1 MTDIVMPRLT
11 DSMEEGTVIAWLKED
26 GDEIAIGDELVEIE
40 TDKASMVYEA
50 DAAGTLKIIVGPET
64 TLPIG
69 TPIATV
75 GEAGGSDTGG
85 GAGAG
90 EDSPGRPRSARPGV
104 PGEPSPAPA
113 ATAVELTGDGRGA
126 VGGSGGTPG
135 ENDSASAESFDSR
148 PPESSTGPPLST
160 TGERVK
166 ASPLARRIALD
177 RGVDLGSLRGS
188 GPGGR
193 IIRVDVERAPVAG
206 RTRETAAVEG
216 GRGEIETVALT
227 RTQQTI
233 ARRMSESKATVPH
246 FVLRTEV
253 DMRRAVAVREAFK
266 AEPGAEDLAVPSY
279 NDFVLKAAARAL
291 ELHPRANGAYED
303 GTFRLYSRINIGI
316 AVATEGALI
325 VPVISDAD
333 RRDLHGIA
341 AESRRLA
348 ERVRSGEIT
357 PPELS
362 GGTFTVSNLGM
373 FGVSGFD
380 AVINPGQ
387 AGILAVGGIADRPVV
402 ENDELV
408 PGKLMELSLSCDH
421 RILYGADGALFL
433 ATIKAGLE
441 EPGLLA

>member
-1 MTDIVMPRLT
+1 M
-11 DSMEEGTVIAWLKED
+11 
-26 GDEIAIGDELVEIE
+26 
-40 TDKASMVYEA
+40 
-50 DAAGTLKIIVGPET
+50 
-64 TLPIG
+64 
-69 TPIATV
+69 
-75 GEAGGSDTGG
+75 
-85 GAGAG
+85 
-90 EDSPGRPRSARPGV
+90 
-104 PGEPSPAPA
+104 
-113 ATAVELTGDGRGA
+113 
-126 VGGSGGTPG
+126 
-135 ENDSASAESFDSR
+135 
-148 PPESSTGPPLST
+148 
-160 TGERVK
+160 
-166 ASPLARRIALD
+166 
-177 RGVDLGSLRGS
+177 
-188 GPGGR
+188 
-193 IIRVDVERAPVAG
+193 
-206 RTRETAAVEG
+206 EG